1 MSGRLAQRAA
11 ASAPDSEVPK
21 RESSASWT
29 QFSEAM
35 ERYLASNAGENS
47 SLEDYL
53 QKEIGDLL
61 AFVRQARQDIA
72 SIEPTKIRM
81 QHIPG
86 ATNELDAVMEATEDA
101 TGKILDAAEDIEALA
116 AESDP
121 TTTEKLTGI
130 ATKIYEASNFQDLT
144 GQRICKVI
152 SILDHIESKIGELEA
167 AFGHEDVCSLE
178 RDVTVKVDRDGI
190 ELHGPQRVE
199 NTNAQDDIDR
209 LMAEMEANG
218 SDTTSQDDIDKLFD

>member
-1 MSGRLAQRAA
+1 MSGRLAQKAA
-11 ASAPDSEVPK
+11 ASAPEGDMPD
-21 RESSASWT
+21 RTATASWV

-35 ERYLASNAGENS
+35 ERYLASKAGETT
-47 SLEDYL
+47 SLEDFL

-61 AFVRQARQDIA
+61 VFIRQARQDIA
-72 SIEPTKIRM
+72 NIEPNKLLS

-101 TGKILDAAEDIEALA
+101 TGKILDAAEAIEALA
-116 AESDP
+116 AESNEA
-121 TTTEKLTGI
+121 TTEKLTGI

-144 GQRICKVI
+144 GQRISKVI
-152 SILDHIESKIGELEA
+152 NILDHIEGKIGELEA
-167 AFGHEDVCSLE
+167 AFGHENVCSLE
-178 RDVTVKVDRDGI
+178 RDVTVRVDRDGI

-199 NTNAQDDIDR
+199 ETNAQDDIDR